1 MHSHQGLLAQH
12 STQLV
17 NDLQKKLSLG
27 LNADLTESDQFS
39 EFVKAGQTTNIYQK
53 IDWGKNILQIR
64 FNLIVKYHGMLLED
78 GSGEKIQTN
87 GFPNFSMQ

>member
-1 MHSHQGLLAQH
+1 MLCEFSCLCHSLHSHQGLLAQH

-27 LNADLTESDQFS
+27 LYAELTEPDQFS

-53 IDWGKNILQIR
+53 KDRGK
-64 FNLIVKYHGMLLED
+64 YSAD
-78 GSGEKIQTN
+78 
-87 GFPNFSMQ
+87 